1 MIISNILFDLF
12 KRFYDLLEPL
22 MELRHLRYFI
32 AVAEELH
39 FGRAAQQLGISQ
51 PPLSQQIQALEQE
64 LGARLFERT
73 NRRVALS
80 EAGRLF
86 LEQARQV
93 LAQVDKAADVARR
106 AQLGELG
113 EMKIGFTSSAP
124 FNSSISAAIYAFRQ
138 RFPAVHLHLNEMSSQ
153 AVADALL
160 DESIEVGLMRPL
172 ALPDNLVATELL
184 REPLVAI
191 INATH
196 PLAHGSE
203 GGLYLAALAN
213 EPFVFFP
220 RSYGSGLYAQLLSLA
235 RQAGFSPHFAQE
247 ASEAMTIIGLVSAG
261 LGVSVL
267 PASFQRMRMEGVVY
281 RTLLDSDAMTAV
293 WVVQRRQSTSAM
305 ARAFV
310 SLLSG
315 REAPAPQA

>member
-1 MIISNILFDLF
+1 
-12 KRFYDLLEPL
+12 

-39 FGRAAQQLGISQ
+39 FGRAAQLLGISQ

-86 LEQARQV
+86 LDEARQV

-124 FNSSISAAIYAFRQ
+124 FNSSIPQAIFAFRQ
-138 RFPAVHLHLNEMSSQ
+138 AFPAVHLNLKEMSSRD
-153 AVADALL
+153 VAEALVE
-160 DESIEVGLMRPL
+160 ESIEIGVMRPFPL
-172 ALPDNLVATELL
+172 ADSLVAVELFS
-184 REPLVAI
+184 EPLVAVI
-191 INATH
+191 QAEH
-196 PLAHGSE
+196 PLAEGSE
-203 GGLYLAALAN
+203 NGLYIGALAD

-235 RQAGFSPHFAQE
+235 RQAGFSPHIAQE
-247 ASEAMTIIGLVSAG
+247 AGEAMTIIGLVSAG

-267 PASFQRMRMEGVVY
+267 PASFQHMRIKGVVY
-281 RTLLDSDAMTAV
+281 RPLLDTDASTAV
-293 WVVQRRQSTSAM
+293 WLVQRKGNPSPM
-305 ARAFV
+305 AKAFAELV
-310 SLLSG
+310 T
-315 REAPAPQA
+315 RKMVKP

>member
-1 MIISNILFDLF
+1 
-12 KRFYDLLEPL
+12 

-86 LEQARQV
+86 LDEARQV

-124 FNSSISAAIYAFRQ
+124 FTSRIPQAIHAFRQ
-138 RFPAVHLHLNEMSSQ
+138 RFPAVHLHLTEMSSREVVD
-153 AVADALL
+153 AVF

-172 ALPDNLVATELL
+172 PVPEGLAVTELF
-184 REPLVAI
+184 REPLVAVL
-191 INATH
+191 NASH
-196 PLAHGSE
+196 PLAACGD
-203 GGLYLAALAN
+203 GGVQMADLAQ

-220 RSYGSGLYAQLLSLA
+220 RSYGSGLYAQLMELA

-247 ASEAMTIIGLVSAG
+247 AGEALTIIGLVSAG

-267 PASFQRMRMEGVVY
+267 PASFQRIRIDGVVY
-281 RTLLDSDAMTAV
+281 RTLLDPQATSAV
-293 WVVQRRQSTSAM
+293 WLVRREGAGSAM
-305 ARAFV
+305 ANAFAELLGEISPPGPDRRAGPP
-310 SLLSG
+310 S
-315 REAPAPQA
+315 

>member
-1 MIISNILFDLF
+1 
-12 KRFYDLLEPL
+12 

-39 FGRAAQQLGISQ
+39 FGRAAQVLGISQ

-73 NRRVALS
+73 NRRVELS

-86 LEQARQV
+86 LEEARQV

-124 FNSSISAAIYAFRQ
+124 FNSSIPKAIYSFRQ
-138 RFPAVHLHLNEMSSQ
+138 RFPAVHLNLKEMSSHD
-153 AVADALL
+153 VADALL
-160 DESIEVGLMRPL
+160 DERIEVGLMRPL
-172 ALPDNLVATELL
+172 PLPESLIATELF
-184 REPLVAI
+184 REPLVAVL
-191 INATH
+191 NAAH
-196 PLAHGSE
+196 PLAQGSE
-203 GGLYLAALAN
+203 QGVHLADLAH

-220 RSYGSGLYAQLLSLA
+220 RSYGSGLHAQLLSLA

-247 ASEAMTIIGLVSAG
+247 AGEVMTIIGLVSAG
-261 LGVSVL
+261 LGGSVL
-267 PASFQRMRMEGVVY
+267 PASFQRMRIDGVVY
-281 RTLLDSDAMTAV
+281 RTLLDAEAVTAV
-293 WVVQRRQSTSAM
+293 WLVQRREQASAM
-305 ARAFV
+305 AGAFV
-310 SLLSG
+310 ELLT
-315 REAPAPQA
+315 RKT

>member
-1 MIISNILFDLF
+1 
-12 KRFYDLLEPL
+12 

-39 FGRAAQQLGISQ
+39 FGRAAQVLGISQ
-51 PPLSQQIQALEQE
+51 PPLSQQIQALEEE

-86 LEQARQV
+86 LDEARQV

-124 FNSSISAAIYAFRQ
+124 FNSSIPQAIFAFRQ
-138 RFPAVHLHLNEMSSQ
+138 AFPAVHLNLLEMSSRD
-153 AVADALL
+153 VAEALVE
-160 DESIEVGLMRPL
+160 ESIEIGVMRPFPL
-172 ALPDNLVATELL
+172 ADSLVAVELF
-184 REPLVAI
+184 REPLVAVI
-191 INATH
+191 QAEH
-196 PLAHGSE
+196 PLAEGSE
-203 GGLYLAALAN
+203 SGLYIGALAD

-235 RQAGFSPHFAQE
+235 RQAGFSPHIAQE
-247 ASEAMTIIGLVSAG
+247 AGEAMTIIGLVSAG

-267 PASFQRMRMEGVVY
+267 PASFQHMRIKGVVY
-281 RTLLDSDAMTAV
+281 RPLLDTDASTAV
-293 WVVQRRQSTSAM
+293 WLVQRKGNPSPM
-305 ARAFV
+305 AKAFAELV
-310 SLLSG
+310 T
-315 REAPAPQA
+315 RKMVKP

>member
-1 MIISNILFDLF
+1 
-12 KRFYDLLEPL
+12 

-39 FGRAAQQLGISQ
+39 FGRAAQVLGISQ

-73 NRRVALS
+73 NRRVELS

-86 LEQARQV
+86 LEEARQV

-124 FNSSISAAIYAFRQ
+124 FNSSIPKAIYSFRQ
-138 RFPAVHLHLNEMSSQ
+138 RFPAVHLNLKEMSSRD
-153 AVADALL
+153 VADALL
-160 DESIEVGLMRPL
+160 DERIEVGLMRPL
-172 ALPDNLVATELL
+172 PLPDSLIATELF
-184 REPLVAI
+184 REPLVAVL
-191 INATH
+191 NAAH
-196 PLAHGSE
+196 PLAQGSE
-203 GGLYLAALAN
+203 QGVHLADLAH

-220 RSYGSGLYAQLLSLA
+220 RSYGSGLHAQLLSLA

-247 ASEAMTIIGLVSAG
+247 AGEVMTIIGLVSAG

-267 PASFQRMRMEGVVY
+267 PASFQRMRIDGVVY
-281 RTLLDSDAMTAV
+281 RTLLDAEAVTAV
-293 WVVQRRQSTSAM
+293 WLVQRREQASAM
-305 ARAFV
+305 AGAFV
-310 SLLSG
+310 ELLT
-315 REAPAPQA
+315 RKT